1 MQGNPETILEVHFIV
16 IPTKPDRGAWRDLS
30 QQSLC
35 MGKIYFV
42 YILRNRSGNFY
53 IGITSNL
60 IKRVW
65 EHKNKLVKGFTE
77 KYNIDILIYYEI
89 YNDPQAAIGREKQLK
104 KWNRKKKII
113 LIAKMN
119 PKFEELVISS

>member
-1 MQGNPETILEVHFIV
+1 MHFGV
-16 IPTKPDRGAWRDLS
+16 IPTKPSSAGRVEGS
-30 QQSLC
+30 FSTVII
-35 MGKIYFV
+35 GKPYFV

-65 EHKNKLVKGFTE
+65 EHKNKFVKGFTE
-77 KYNIDILIYYEI
+77 KYNIDKLIYYEI
-89 YNDPQAAIGREKQLK
+89 YSDPETAIAREKQLK
-104 KWNRKKKII
+104 NWNRKKKIN
-113 LIAKMN
+113 LIVKMN

>member
-1 MQGNPETILEVHFIV
+1 M
-16 IPTKPDRGAWRDLS
+16 
-30 QQSLC
+30 
-35 MGKIYFV
+35 

-77 KYNIDILIYYEI
+77 KYNIDILIYYEM
-89 YNDPQAAIGREKQLK
+89 YSDPQNAAAREKQLK
-104 KWNRKKKII
+104 NWNRKKKVN
-113 LIAKMN
+113 LIVKMN